1 MKNSINIFNALNE
14 SLEKEFKAKRKAKL
28 KESEE
33 HIDIEALVNKFDEN
47 YNFLYNAEGGVAGEE
62 EAVEAFDKYIKN
74 PEFKKYVAAYGN
86 YVGDFISSDRE
97 AAAFMFAMED
107 LGYLDKIDSMS
118 ESVEKPIDESP
129 VLEPRYDSR
138 KSFYGKAK
146 VEDDKLYSYN
156 TLVAEI
162 KDGKPVVYG
171 LYSQTTARHIKEW
184 LRQNGFKAESS
195 KQIMNDYGVKEESA
209 PIEDNK
215 MEEIVEGIVKDIVNE
230 AIDEDGTIVKAIQDA
245 FDGSDFIVYGIQFV
259 DDCTVKFQVSA
270 FGPDGEEMIREVSL
284 DIPKSKDYDEVKTV
298 VEDWMQEHNS
308 PDLFYEGLTGVKSLK
323 EAKVTDYV
331 SPEELDDLIKNNPV
345 LGNTVNSYRVLDDM
359 IIEITTDMG
368 KSFYKI
374 VTDTGDKLE
383 AYWIDKDGKALGDTF
398 ILKEGEVVT
407 VQNTQ
412 TEPDY
417 IISDV
422 TVLDTVGDGDV
433 QSPDIDALLTLID
446 ESLKSEYSNEWGRIK
461 TLSSSKNEAYSY
473 ALVDISTPEILKE
486 FEEKG
491 IEDAAIGKNLI
502 LESLPL
508 GMFKFKVNNLNGIT
522 KYSKVTDNPQQA
534 IYEWVESEF
543 LHEAKEE
550 KVKELEILKAKTEK
564 ETIENYIE
572 NRIDLRQEIENIKM
586 FIELGKQVKASE
598 EMKPAI
604 QKRMYAFAAEMPHN
618 IEVSNKED
626 KYELSFGSLDKTVE
640 IIFGKQWVKETEE
653 IPEVVE
659 LKEAYEQFNI
669 GDIEVVFN
677 PETYECLYSIPSAEV
692 KDKKINLT
700 KVPSVDTPYDTNTI
714 IKSYIETKFGVLPS
728 EEEKKMIDQGEV
740 SAPEQDLAPIPTDD
754 VEVPVELDTELEEDE
769 LPEEPTEGEPTSEVP
784 VEDELPTSETGNAIF
799 MKIRPKQPTNI
810 ESLRQRTF
818 DGDTPESNYIVVDNI
833 DLNDEDWNDL
843 TSDLTKQQSYL
854 SGIQPIDRKNYS
866 FNVVKLTNAESN
878 FDLLVD
884 PLGYNYPRYIAIID
898 KQVQ

>member
-14 SLEKEFKAKRKAKL
+14 SLEAEFKAKL
-28 KESEE
+28 KEAKE
-33 HIDIEALVNKFDEN
+33 VTK
-47 YNFLYNAEGGVAGEE
+47 
-62 EAVEAFDKYIKN
+62 
-74 PEFKKYVAAYGN
+74 
-86 YVGDFISSDRE
+86 
-97 AAAFMFAMED
+97 
-107 LGYLDKIDSMS
+107 
-118 ESVEKPIDESP
+118 KPIKESENKESIKSILRRARKEAGIETDDLDES
-129 VLEPRYDSR
+129 D
-138 KSFYGKAK
+138 
-146 VEDDKLYSYN
+146 
-156 TLVAEI
+156 
-162 KDGKPVVYG
+162 
-171 LYSQTTARHIKEW
+171 
-184 LRQNGFKAESS
+184 
-195 KQIMNDYGVKEESA
+195 
-209 PIEDNK
+209 K
-215 MEEIVEGIVKDIVNE
+215 MEEIVEEVVEDIVNE
-230 AIDEDGTIVKAIQDA
+230 SKDWTPEEIQKASEVMKKK
-245 FDGSDFIVYGIQFV
+245 GHLGY
-259 DDCTVKFQVSA
+259 
-270 FGPDGEEMIREVSL
+270 EEFTKEWNE
-284 DIPKSKDYDEVKTV
+284 KSKK
-298 VEDWMQEHNS
+298 N
-308 PDLFYEGLTGVKSLK
+308 EG
-323 EAKVTDYV
+323 E
-331 SPEELDDLIKNNPV
+331 
-345 LGNTVNSYRVLDDM
+345 
-359 IIEITTDMG
+359 
-368 KSFYKI
+368 I
-374 VTDTGDKLE
+374 VT
-383 AYWIDKDGKALGDTF
+383 IH
-398 ILKEGEVVT
+398 
-407 VQNTQ
+407 NTQ
-412 TEPDY
+412 VEPDY

-422 TVLDTVGDGDV
+422 TVLDTIDNGDV

-586 FIELGKQVKASE
+586 FIELSKQAKASE

-618 IEVSNKED
+618 IEISNKDD

-653 IPEVVE
+653 VPEVVE
-659 LKEAYEQFNI
+659 LKESYEQFNI

-714 IKSYIETKFGVLPS
+714 IKSYIETRFGVVPS

-740 SAPEQDLAPIPTDD
+740 SAPEQELPVEVPTEDI
-754 VEVPVELDTELEEDE
+754 EVPVELEEDK
-769 LPEEPTEGEPTSEVP
+769 LPEEPTETEVGMEPETP
-784 VEDELPTSETGNAIF
+784 VEDEVPTSETGNAIF
-799 MKIRPKQPTNI
+799 MKIRPKQSTNI

-833 DLNDEDWNDL
+833 DLNGDDWNDL
-843 TSDLTKQQSYL
+843 TSDLTKPQYYL
-854 SGIQPIDRKNYS
+854 EGIKPIDRKNYS
-866 FNVVKLTNAESN
+866 FNVIKVTNAEAN
-878 FDLLVD
+878 FDLLID
-884 PLGYNYPRYIAIID
+884 PLGYNYPRYIAIVD
-898 KQVQ
+898 KQV

>member
-14 SLEKEFKAKRKAKL
+14 SLEAEFEAKRKSKL
-28 KESEE
+28 NESAEDQYMLLDRLRSDCEYYLGNGNRNPKHLWAGNEQGQIAEMRKIYNQLPEKPDWISEEDIDRYEREMIGIDKDLTRGPESEE
-33 HIDIEALVNKFDEN
+33 T
-47 YNFLYNAEGGVAGEE
+47 
-62 EAVEAFDKYIKN
+62 IKGMLRRAR
-74 PEFKKYVAAYGN
+74 KD
-86 YVGDFISSDRE
+86 VGLDTSD
-97 AAAFMFAMED
+97 
-107 LGYLDKIDSMS
+107 L
-118 ESVEKPIDESP
+118 DES
-129 VLEPRYDSR
+129 D
-138 KSFYGKAK
+138 
-146 VEDDKLYSYN
+146 
-156 TLVAEI
+156 
-162 KDGKPVVYG
+162 
-171 LYSQTTARHIKEW
+171 
-184 LRQNGFKAESS
+184 
-195 KQIMNDYGVKEESA
+195 
-209 PIEDNK
+209 K
-215 MEEIVEGIVKDIVNE
+215 MEEIVEEVVEEIVNE
-230 AIDEDGTIVKAIQDA
+230 SKDWTPEEIQKASEVMKKK
-245 FDGSDFIVYGIQFV
+245 GHLGY
-259 DDCTVKFQVSA
+259 
-270 FGPDGEEMIREVSL
+270 EEFTKEW
-284 DIPKSKDYDEVKTV
+284 DKKSKK
-298 VEDWMQEHNS
+298 N
-308 PDLFYEGLTGVKSLK
+308 EG
-323 EAKVTDYV
+323 E
-331 SPEELDDLIKNNPV
+331 
-345 LGNTVNSYRVLDDM
+345 
-359 IIEITTDMG
+359 
-368 KSFYKI
+368 I
-374 VTDTGDKLE
+374 VT
-383 AYWIDKDGKALGDTF
+383 IH
-398 ILKEGEVVT
+398 
-407 VQNTQ
+407 NTQ
-412 TEPDY
+412 PEPDY
-417 IISDV
+417 VISDV
-422 TVLDTVGDGDV
+422 TVLDTIDNGDV

-586 FIELGKQVKASE
+586 FIELSKQAKASE

-618 IEVSNKED
+618 IEITNKDD

-640 IIFGKQWVKETEE
+640 IIFGKQWVKEVEE
-653 IPEVVE
+653 VPEVVE
-659 LKEAYEQFNI
+659 LKESYEQFNI

-714 IKSYIETKFGVLPS
+714 IKSYIETRFGVVPS

-754 VEVPVELDTELEEDE
+754 IEVPVEIDTELEEDE
-769 LPEEPTEGEPTSEVP
+769 LPEEPTDTEIEMEPEAP
-784 VEDELPTSETGNAIF
+784 VEDEVPTSETGNAIF
-799 MKIRPKQPTNI
+799 MKIRPKQSTNI

-833 DLNDEDWNDL
+833 DLNSEDWNDL
-843 TSDLTKQQSYL
+843 TSDLTKPQYYL
-854 SGIQPIDRKNYS
+854 EGIKPIDRKNYS
-866 FNVVKLTNAESN
+866 FNVVKVTNAEAN
-878 FDLLVD
+878 FDLLID
-884 PLGYNYPRYIAIID
+884 PLGYNYPRYIAITD
-898 KQVQ
+898 KEV

>member
-14 SLEKEFKAKRKAKL
+14 SLEKEFEAKRKAKL
-28 KESEE
+28 
-33 HIDIEALVNKFDEN
+33 N
-47 YNFLYNAEGGVAGEE
+47 
-62 EAVEAFDKYIKN
+62 
-74 PEFKKYVAAYGN
+74 
-86 YVGDFISSDRE
+86 
-97 AAAFMFAMED
+97 
-107 LGYLDKIDSMS
+107 
-118 ESVEKPIDESP
+118 ESP

-195 KQIMNDYGVKEESA
+195 KQIMNDYGVKEETTQ
-209 PIEDNK
+209 PLEDNK
-215 MEEIVEGIVKDIVNE
+215 MEEIVEEVVKDIVN
-230 AIDEDGTIVKAIQDA
+230 
-245 FDGSDFIVYGIQFV
+245 
-259 DDCTVKFQVSA
+259 
-270 FGPDGEEMIREVSL
+270 
-284 DIPKSKDYDEVKTV
+284 
-298 VEDWMQEHNS
+298 
-308 PDLFYEGLTGVKSLK
+308 

-331 SPEELDDLIKNNPV
+331 SSEELDDLIKNNSI
-345 LGNTVNSYRVLDDM
+345 LGNVVKSYRILDDM
-359 IIEITTDMG
+359 VIEITTDTG
-368 KSFYKI
+368 KSYYKI
-374 VTDTGDKLE
+374 VVGTGDKLE
-383 AYWIDKDGKALGDTF
+383 AYWVDKDGKALGDTF

-572 NRIDLRQEIENIKM
+572 NRIDLKQEIENIKM

-604 QKRMYAFAAEMPHN
+604 QRRMYAFAAEMPHN
-618 IEVSNKED
+618 IEISNKKD

-653 IPEVVE
+653 IPEAVE
-659 LKEAYEQFNI
+659 LKESELDEPYKVLAKNNKYTLIKFSDRPNNKYIVRPNDSINTENNDDILDYKDDESVLKVFNDLYESQKINEAYEQFNI

-692 KDKKINLT
+692 KDKKVNLT

-714 IKSYIETKFGVLPS
+714 IKSYIETRFGVLPS

-854 SGIQPIDRKNYS
+854 SGIKPIDRKNYS